1 MSFERA
7 FPIILKHEG
16 GYVDHPRDPGGAT
29 NLGVTIGTLSSWLG
43 RPATKAEVRA
53 LTPETVAPIYRRNYW
68 DAVKGDQLPRGVD
81 LVTFDAGVNSG
92 PSRGA
97 RWTQAAAGVKQDGK
111 IGPATLNALRI
122 AAPTTIIRGATD
134 ARLAFMQSLKI
145 WNTFGKGW
153 GRRVGEVRAMA
164 LAWAGEPQSA
174 IVGDARRIDA
184 KASTDN
190 KTATASGA
198 GAAGSG
204 AAVATD
210 IDWVGLATFGAVAVI
225 LIAIAVL
232 LASRARARHDAADAM
247 REVAD
252 NMEWEI

>member
-29 NLGVTIGTLSSWLG
+29 NLGVTIGTLSHWLK

-53 LTPETVAPIYRRNYW
+53 LTPEKVAPIYRRNYW

-81 LVTFDAGVNSG
+81 LVTFDAAVNSG

-111 IGPATLNALRI
+111 IGPITLNAVRL
-122 AAPTTIIRGATD
+122 AAPTTVIRKATD

-145 WNTFGKGW
+145 WSTFGRGW
-153 GRRVGEVRAMA
+153 GRRVGEVRATA
-164 LAWAGEPQSA
+164 LAWAGEPQNA

-184 KASTDN
+184 KASSDN
-190 KTATASGA
+190 KAAGASGA

-204 AAVATD
+204 ATVATD
-210 IDWVGLATFGAVAVI
+210 IDWTALAALGVIAVL
-225 LIAIAVL
+225 LIVIAVL

-247 REVAD
+247 REAAE
-252 NMEWEI
+252 NMEWEV

>member
-29 NLGVTIGTLSSWLG
+29 NLGVTIGTLSHWLG
-43 RPATKAEVRA
+43 RPATKDEVRA
-53 LTPETVAPIYRRNYW
+53 LTPATVAPIYRRNYW
-68 DAVKGDQLPRGVD
+68 DAVKGDQLPRGLD

-97 RWTQAAAGVKQDGK
+97 RWTQAAVNVKQDGK
-111 IGPATLNALRI
+111 IGPQTLNAIRLTP
-122 AAPTTIIRGATD
+122 ATTAIKRATD

-145 WNTFGKGW
+145 WSTFGRGW
-153 GRRVGEVRAMA
+153 GRRVGEVRATA
-164 LAWAGEPQSA
+164 LAWAGESQNGIA
-174 IVGDARRIDA
+174 ADARRIDA
-184 KASTDN
+184 KASNDN
-190 KTATASGA
+190 KAAGASGA
-198 GAAGSG
+198 GAAGSS
-204 AAVATD
+204 ATVATD
-210 IDWVGLATFGAVAVI
+210 IDWTALAALGVIAVL
-225 LIAIAVL
+225 LIVIAVL

-252 NMEWEI
+252 NMEWEV